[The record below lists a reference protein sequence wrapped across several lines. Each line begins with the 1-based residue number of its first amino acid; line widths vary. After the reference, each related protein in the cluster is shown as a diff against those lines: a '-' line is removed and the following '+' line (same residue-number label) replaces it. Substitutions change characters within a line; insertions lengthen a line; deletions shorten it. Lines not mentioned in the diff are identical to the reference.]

1 LQVAPVGVLTP
12 AYPLISSDLGIPSFF
27 TNLQVSWCILAWFS
41 HHMSCCPH
49 PLLSSS
55 SGFGGWDGQPAEIAG
70 CFRPRSGF
78 ISCMLESSVSSTSR
92 LWIGGNQRW
101 LVPFVLLFP
110 LLSTALPS
118 DSVLF
123 DCLLLGMTRQ
133 ISTLEEK
140 HSRDQAELVQ
150 RCADFEE
157 KYFQSQTELSQVST
171 ALDDAN
177 ALSSSLHAQL
187 NSEKV
192 RNCALPRWVPI
203 TCSVYEGVDFCLQE
217 EKRILAA
224 SRDNIDRLYLDS
236 SNSLTILER
245 SHRFTMEE
253 LDNQRCRL
261 QESAD
266 EVTHLKQLISAKDA
280 TIKEL
285 RASKK
290 SIAQELET
298 ARLAAKVAEETSVT
312 LKAQRD
318 KAMDKAIRAGRI
330 LMRRP
335 SVTVPEDIRA
345 DVNAAPDSSSRPSSS
360 VAPEKDITK

>member
-1 LQVAPVGVLTP
+1 
-12 AYPLISSDLGIPSFF
+12 
-27 TNLQVSWCILAWFS
+27 
-41 HHMSCCPH
+41 
-49 PLLSSS
+49 
-55 SGFGGWDGQPAEIAG
+55 
-70 CFRPRSGF
+70 
-78 ISCMLESSVSSTSR
+78 
-92 LWIGGNQRW
+92 
-101 LVPFVLLFP
+101 
-110 LLSTALPS
+110 
-118 DSVLF
+118 
-123 DCLLLGMTRQ
+123 MTRQ

-157 KYFQSQTELSQVST
+157 KYSQSQTELGQVSA

-192 RNCALPRWVPI
+192 IYKTVLLPCCVHI
-203 TCSVYEGVDFCLQE
+203 TCLVFEGVDFCSQE
-217 EKRILAA
+217 EKCILAA
-224 SRDNIDRLYLDS
+224 SRDSLDRLYRDS

-253 LDNQRCRL
+253 LDNQRCKL

-266 EVTHLKQLISAKDA
+266 EVTRLKQLISAKDA

-290 SIAQELET
+290 SIVQELET

-312 LKAQRD
+312 LRAQRD
-318 KAMDKAIRAGRI
+318 RAMDKAIRAGRI

-335 SVTVPEDIRA
+335 GVVVPEDIRA

-360 VAPEKDITK
+360 VAPEKDIAK